1 MSALGSAVEIIR
13 SRVRGRLL
21 ARRVAS
27 EQPITTPIA
36 VYFADGPESLYQL
49 RRWFGVLE
57 ALNEVHPTGIITS
70 DPATYERVRRE
81 TNVPVTFATGA
92 PQLTRAFERQDVRVV
107 LYPNHNAL
115 NFRVLRF
122 SKPVHVFVGHGNSGK
137 DSSVSRQ
144 LKAYDRTFVADAAAV
159 ELLRSIREYDADAN
173 AVVIGSPWLAFSGA
187 APASWVPDDR
197 TVVLYAP
204 TWEGDRPTMDYSS
217 VESLG
222 EAIVGAVLASPG
234 LRLIYRPH
242 PWLGRVR
249 PASASADAR
258 LRGTIAASDRGAV
271 IDTGEYGWSLNAADL
286 VVTDVS
292 SVVSDAVALGK
303 RLLLTP
309 ELGAHDPAEIRDVV
323 VRAASSGARVPAP
336 AVSIDALL
344 AAIDEALRLAGG

>member
-1 MSALGSAVEIIR
+1 MSAVGSAVEIIR
-13 SRVRGRLL
+13 SRVRGRAL
-21 ARRVAS
+21 ARRIAG
-27 EQPITTPIA
+27 EQLIATPVA
-36 VYFADGPESLYQL
+36 VYFADGPDSLYQL
-49 RRWFGVLE
+49 RRWYRVLE
-57 ALNEVHPTGIITS
+57 ALNQVHPTGIITS
-70 DPATYERVRRE
+70 DPSTYERVRRE
-81 TNVPVTFATGA
+81 TTVPVTFATGA
-92 PQLTRAFERQDVRVV
+92 PQLTRAFERQGVRIV

-122 SKPVHVFVGHGNSGK
+122 AKPVHVFIGHGNSGK

-159 ELLRSIREYDADAN
+159 ELLRSIREYDVDAN
-173 AVVIGSPWLAFSGA
+173 AVIIGSPWLGFSGA
-187 APASWVPDDR
+187 APPSWIPDDR

-222 EAIVGAVLASPG
+222 EAIVGAVLASPD

-258 LRGTIAASDRGAV
+258 LRSTMAAANRGAV
-271 IDTGEYGWSLNAADL
+271 VDTGEYGWSLNAADL
-286 VVTDVS
+286 IVTDVS

-309 ELGAHDPAEIRDVV
+309 DLGAHSRAEIRDVIGSA
-323 VRAASSGARVPAP
+323 AASAARVPAP
-336 AVSIDALL
+336 TVSIDPLL
-344 AAIDEALRLAGG
+344 GAIDDALRLAGD